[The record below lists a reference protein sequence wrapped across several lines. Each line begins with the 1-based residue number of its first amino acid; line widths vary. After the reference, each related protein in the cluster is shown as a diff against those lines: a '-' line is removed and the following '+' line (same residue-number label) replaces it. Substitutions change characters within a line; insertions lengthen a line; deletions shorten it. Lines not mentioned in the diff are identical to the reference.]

1 MRHPV
6 VIRKWIKLLNGS
18 KYRELNIMELYVHIS
33 TYIVKLNMFY
43 FSDLTVIRSQYK
55 FPLVLNRPNEQFWMQ
70 EDAKCYNL

>member
-1 MRHPV
+1 M

-18 KYRELNIMELYVHIS
+18 KYRELNIMESYVQIS

-43 FSDLTVIRSQYK
+43 FSDLTVISSQYK
-55 FPLVLNRPNEQFWMQ
+55 FPLVLNRPNEQFRIQ